1 MVPFNQTILKAV
13 SGGIAS
19 YAGRTISIL
28 SFNSYK
34 QRKKIRLRSLVKLG
48 FNMSSI
54 KDIFNESN
62 QAKVAEIAFCASRLS
77 DEITDY
83 KFEDTMQGFFFFPM
97 DFFFLVKLTMPWLD
111 RKISQNHDKPEI
123 YKT

>member
-1 MVPFNQTILKAV
+1 MVTFNQTILKAV

-34 QRKKIRLRSLVKLG
+34 QRKKSAYDHLLSWGL
-48 FNMSSI
+48 MSSI

-62 QAKVAEIAFCASRLS
+62 QAKVAEIAFCASRLL

-83 KFEDTMQGFFFFPM
+83 KFEDTMQVPPSDQAIVDMFIKRW
-97 DFFFLVKLTMPWLD
+97 VKLAVLAP
-111 RKISQNHDKPEI
+111 
-123 YKT
+123 